1 MDDAISIKKL
11 YNGNYILGV
20 HIADVAHY
28 LKPNMSTF
36 KEALKRGTSLYLG
49 ETVIPMIPSE
59 LSNGIC
65 SLNEGVERLT
75 KSCIIEINQKG
86 KIINSKIVDSVIISK
101 KKMAYEELNE
111 IFKNNEYTEEYL
123 GFKEDLNLMRELS
136 NIITRNKNKQGN
148 LDFESND
155 IYVEKDIFN
164 NDKITGFN
172 TREPKE
178 AEKIIENFM
187 ILANETVATHF
198 YWKNIPFIYR
208 VHNSPDELKVENT
221 VDLIKKLNYKLV
233 KIQNA
238 YGQKALQKILND
250 FKGTEEYSIISNL
263 LLRSMSKAKYSTD
276 NIGHYALALDNY
288 CHFTSP
294 IRRFPDL
301 AVHTLIN
308 MFINNDNKYNKSAES
323 LLEILN
329 EIANHSSYKE
339 RQADEAE
346 NDYIKLKMAE
356 YISEHIDEEFYGY
369 ILDIDKDKVY
379 IKLDN
384 NIKGIIDYNSD
395 FLKSFTIDSYN
406 KELYCNY
413 SKQKIKLGT
422 KLILQ
427 VSKVDIPQKEIYFN
441 VKKIIKNNDDI
452 KKLEYKK

>member
-1 MDDAISIKKL
+1 
-11 YNGNYILGV
+11 
-20 HIADVAHY
+20 
-28 LKPNMSTF
+28 
-36 KEALKRGTSLYLG
+36 
-49 ETVIPMIPSE
+49 
-59 LSNGIC
+59 
-65 SLNEGVERLT
+65 
-75 KSCIIEINQKG
+75 
-86 KIINSKIVDSVIISK
+86 
-101 KKMAYEELNE
+101 
-111 IFKNNEYTEEYL
+111 
-123 GFKEDLNLMRELS
+123 
-136 NIITRNKNKQGN
+136 
-148 LDFESND
+148 
-155 IYVEKDIFN
+155 
-164 NDKITGFN
+164 
-172 TREPKE
+172 
-178 AEKIIENFM
+178 
-187 ILANETVATHF
+187 
-198 YWKNIPFIYR
+198 
-208 VHNSPDELKVENT
+208 
-221 VDLIKKLNYKLV
+221 
-233 KIQNA
+233 
-238 YGQKALQKILND
+238 
-250 FKGTEEYSIISNL
+250 
-263 LLRSMSKAKYSTD
+263 MSKAKYSTD

>member
-1 MDDAISIKKL
+1 MNIENILRCFPKHIK
-11 YNGNYILGV
+11 
-20 HIADVAHY
+20 
-28 LKPNMSTF
+28 PF
-36 KEALKRGTSLYLG
+36 
-49 ETVIPMIPSE
+49 
-59 LSNGIC
+59 
-65 SLNEGVERLT
+65 
-75 KSCIIEINQKG
+75 IEK
-86 KIINSKIVDSVIISK
+86 
-101 KKMAYEELNE
+101 EELTNLEE
-111 IFKNNEYTEEYL
+111 IRVRNNL
-123 GFKEDLNLMRELS
+123 PLIL
-136 NIITRNKNKQGN
+136 
-148 LDFESND
+148 
-155 IYVEKDIFN
+155 
-164 NDKITGFN
+164 KIGQ
-172 TREPKE
+172 

-198 YWKNIPFIYR
+198 YWRNIPFIYR

-221 VDLIKKLNYKLV
+221 IDLIKKLNYKLV
-233 KIQNA
+233 RIQNA

-308 MFINNDNKYNKSAES
+308 MFINNDNKYNNATES

-356 YISEHIDEEFYGY
+356 YISEHIEEEFYGY